1 MKNLLLLLCTCFGIS
16 ACGFSKGNTMDTIDN
31 HTVQSLDLN
40 RFMGRWYEI
49 ARYDHRFE
57 KEMTHVSATYSLR
70 EDAKIEVLNEG
81 WKDGELKQIKGKAKQ
96 PDPNDPGK
104 LKVSFFLWFYAD
116 YYVLEIDPD
125 YQYVLIGSS
134 SDKYLWIMSRDKTIP
149 DTLRDELLQKLQARG
164 YDTNRLVFVDQ
175 QTVK

>member
-1 MKNLLLLLCTCFGIS
+1 MKNLLLLLCTCFGIN
-16 ACGFSKGNTMDTIDN
+16 ACGFSKGNPMDTIDN

-70 EDAKIEVLNEG
+70 EDGKIEVLNEG

-96 PDPNDPGK
+96 PDPMIREN
-104 LKVSFFLWFYAD
+104 
-116 YYVLEIDPD
+116 
-125 YQYVLIGSS
+125 
-134 SDKYLWIMSRDKTIP
+134 
-149 DTLRDELLQKLQARG
+149 
-164 YDTNRLVFVDQ
+164 
-175 QTVK
+175 

>member
-16 ACGFSKGNTMDTIDN
+16 ACGFSKGNPMDTIDN

-70 EDAKIEVLNEG
+70 EDGKIEVLNEG

-116 YYVLEIDPD
+116 YYMMELDRENYRYAV
-125 YQYVLIGSS
+125 VGSS
-134 SDKYLWIMSRDKTIP
+134 TDRYLWILSREKRLPQEVLDF
-149 DTLRDELLQKLQARG
+149 LLDRIRTRG
-164 YDTNRLVFVDQ
+164 YDVDKLIFTPQ
-175 QTVK
+175 E

>member
-1 MKNLLLLLCTCFGIS
+1 
-16 ACGFSKGNTMDTIDN
+16 
-31 HTVQSLDLN
+31 
-40 RFMGRWYEI
+40 
-49 ARYDHRFE
+49 
-57 KEMTHVSATYSLR
+57 MTHVSATYSLR
-70 EDAKIEVLNEG
+70 EDGKIEVLNEG

-116 YYVLEIDPD
+116 YYVLEIDPY

-175 QTVK
+175 QTAK

>member
-1 MKNLLLLLCTCFGIS
+1 M
-16 ACGFSKGNTMDTIDN
+16 
-31 HTVQSLDLN
+31 
-40 RFMGRWYEI
+40 
-49 ARYDHRFE
+49 
-57 KEMTHVSATYSLR
+57 R
-70 EDAKIEVLNEG
+70 EDGKIEVLNEG